1 MTYARGLLISIFFE
15 SSPDIMSKLRDCV
28 TDKNHPDNYWV
39 SNFIDGSVK
48 CHHCEKTYAYVGSLK
63 AHEEKLHGVTCTVS
77 KKQEKERQREKQ
89 R

>member
-1 MTYARGLLISIFFE
+1 
-15 SSPDIMSKLRDCV
+15 MSKLRDCV

-39 SNFIDGSVK
+39 SNFIDGRVK